1 MAKLSLDLSQFKAAG
16 VYTVEV
22 DQSERIT
29 VTTQSLRLVV
39 GFSKI
44 GPFNAP
50 TFIRS
55 TRDRARFF
63 GDIDKKLE
71 KKGSFFQ
78 RSIDTCLLQAPVFAL
93 NLLNVDNSSTNFAEF
108 VSLSLDASASNPG
121 VFSDAF
127 INFYNRERFWKPD
140 PDYLLGVAGNKEGV
154 PGSAESTSLLQVA
167 NVGTKRVSVIVRK
180 AVGLQG
186 YDVTAKDWYG
196 SNIPYKWI
204 RPYDLMKDYFIQVIA
219 IEGDWTNYTNLS
231 SDPFF
236 SSYFNTKGVIP
247 AKLNEFI
254 NLPQVSLVGS
264 WIGTFIPDFRD
275 QTGANQNIEDIVNAS
290 TPLTGVMVNVN
301 QDALDQLIWDEE
313 SGQWEMGDG
322 SDILAAGHLVDLV
335 GHGFIDQGINKV
347 EVSYDAFISPAIWE
361 ASVWY
366 TDASATIPIDVSV
379 LISPAVHTIST
390 GTTQDVS
397 IFISDAVYTDVSLFS
412 APNASSNVRVFVS
425 PAIWEPSTL
434 TGVDGVSIQSNFLS
448 YDVSVLNEVIHNTL
462 TITTYQEGTTTGKK
476 FYLDNMSDANKISIG
491 TLVKKDEALA
501 ENGIPG
507 VTYVISKI
515 FTDDISTYGSPT
527 GVYVLQTAEP
537 IDGGAGATT
546 ITTQM
551 PIDDA
556 SVATCYKFLALDGLK
571 LTSNHLP
578 GYTTTGTP
586 NAEEGL
592 EKIYSMLEDEGILR
606 GLTNPEMIN
615 YRYVV
620 DTMAYGL
627 RPNLGG
633 KVYLSR
639 LAKKRGKTTAI
650 ISAPSMTQFATS
662 QDPYFCDVFV
672 SGVDPKPI
680 FSTEYIPVGG
690 NPDMPRSFRFT
701 LPDEDNGSKFTGV
714 FGPFLKYTEN
724 DKVILVPPAADIS
737 NSFVRKFLGG
747 DPYAIVANKNG
758 IISNPNLAGV
768 EYMLDKE
775 DRSYLEPFGYNSII
789 ERTSTGEVLIYA
801 NRTAYQT
808 VKSDFNYLHV
818 RELLNTIELQ
828 VEEVLKNYV
837 FDFNNPVT
845 RLTIINAVNPILE
858 SMKDAGA
865 LSNYQ
870 IIMDESNN
878 TPDIV
883 DEGLAIIDIGVWVT
897 KGMEKIIQ
905 RITVYKT
912 GGVSTGGNS
921 TL

>member
-93 NLLNVDNSSTNFAEF
+93 NLLNVDNSSTNFSEF
-108 VSLSLDASASNPG
+108 VSLSVDASAANPG

-196 SNIPYKWI
+196 STTAIPYEWI
-204 RPYDLMKDYFIQVIA
+204 RPYDQMKNYFIQVIA
-219 IEGDWTNYTNLS
+219 IEGDWTNYTGLS
-231 SDPFF
+231 VDPFF
-236 SSYFNTKGVIP
+236 SAYFNANGVIP
-247 AKLNEFI
+247 SKLNEFI
-254 NLPQVSLVGS
+254 NLPQVSLIGS

-290 TPLTGVMVNVN
+290 VSLTGILVNVN
-301 QDALDQLIWDEE
+301 QDALDQLIWDEDQD
-313 SGQWEMGDG
+313 QWEMGDG
-322 SDILAAGHLVDLV
+322 TSTSVAAHMVDLV
-335 GHGFIDQGINKV
+335 GHGIIDKV
-347 EVSYDAFISPAIWE
+347 GFK
-361 ASVWY
+361 
-366 TDASATIPIDVSV
+366 
-379 LISPAVHTIST
+379 ST
-390 GTTQDVS
+390 
-397 IFISDAVYTDVSLFS
+397 
-412 APNASSNVRVFVS
+412 
-425 PAIWEPSTL
+425 
-434 TGVDGVSIQSNFLS
+434 FLS
-448 YDVSVLNEVIHNTL
+448 YDISVDDAVIHSSVPVYDYTDS
-462 TITTYQEGTTTGKK
+462 TGKNFRITPTYK
-476 FYLDNMSDANKISIG
+476 DFLTIG
-491 TLVKKDEALA
+491 TLVRSGA
-501 ENGIPG
+501 EIPG
-507 VTYVISKI
+507 VTYVTNKT
-515 FTDDISTYGSPT
+515 FDGSL
-527 GVYVLQTAEP
+527 YVIQTAEP
-537 IDGGAGATT
+537 IYNYSGNEPSAYL
-546 ITTQM
+546 QK

-556 SVATCYKFLALDGLK
+556 SVATAYKFLQLDGLK

-701 LPDEDNGSKFTGV
+701 LPDEDNGSKFAGV

-758 IISNPNLAGV
+758 IVSNPNLAGV

-789 ERTSTGEVLIYA
+789 ERTSTGEVLIYT

-845 RLTIINAVNPILE
+845 RLTIINAVTPILE

-865 LSNYQ
+865 LINYQ
-870 IIMDESNN
+870 ITMDESNN
-878 TPDIV
+878 TPDVV

-912 GGVSTGGNS
+912 GGVSTGSNS

>member
-93 NLLNVDNSSTNFAEF
+93 NLLNLASVSNPDASGAVAAEYTGFA
-108 VSLSLDASASNPG
+108 SLSLDSSIANKG
-121 VFSDAF
+121 VYTDKY
-127 INFYNRERFWKPD
+127 INFFNRERFWKPD

-196 SNIPYKWI
+196 STTAIPYEWI
-204 RPYDLMKDYFIQVIA
+204 RPYDQMKNYFIQVIA
-219 IEGDWTNYTNLS
+219 IEGDWTNYTGLS
-231 SDPFF
+231 VDPFF
-236 SSYFNTKGVIP
+236 SAYFNANGVIP
-247 AKLNEFI
+247 SKFNEFI
-254 NLPQVSLVGS
+254 NLPQVSLIGS

-290 TPLTGVMVNVN
+290 VSLTGILVNVN
-301 QDALDQLIWDEE
+301 QDALDQLIWDET
-313 SGQWEMGDG
+313 SQQWEMGDG
-322 SDILAAGHLVDLV
+322 SSTEQAAHVVDLV
-335 GHGFIDQGINKV
+335 GHNLIDKGVTGIGI
-347 EVSYDAFISPAIWE
+347 SYDQFLTPSIVANSSTLFS
-361 ASVWY
+361 
-366 TDASATIPIDVSV
+366 DASALIPADVSLLITMPTHAITTTYTIGDVSV
-379 LISPAVHTIST
+379 FV
-390 GTTQDVS
+390 
-397 IFISDAVYTDVSLFS
+397 SDASYFDTSIYYDASGNTVTVRIFT
-412 APNASSNVRVFVS
+412 APEVVNASTLYPTPPVS
-425 PAIWEPSTL
+425 
-434 TGVDGVSIQSNFLS
+434 VQSPFLS
-448 YDVSVLNEVIHNTL
+448 YDISVANPVIHSTL
-462 TITTYQEGTTTGKK
+462 PIYTFTDSTGKNFK
-476 FYLDNMSDANKISIG
+476 ITATNKDLVTVG
-491 TLVKKDEALA
+491 TLIRRDQGDGL
-501 ENGIPG
+501 IG
-507 VTYVISKI
+507 VTYVTNKT
-515 FTDDISTYGSPT
+515 FDGSLYAIT
-527 GVYVLQTAEP
+527 TAEP
-537 IDGGAGATT
+537 IYNYLTNPSEAYL
-546 ITTQM
+546 QK

-556 SVATCYKFLALDGLK
+556 SIATHYKFLQLNGLR

-578 GYTTTGTP
+578 GYTIEGSP
-586 NAEEGL
+586 NAEEGVI
-592 EKIYSMLEDEGILR
+592 KIYEMLEDQGILR

-627 RPNLGG
+627 RHNLGG

-650 ISAPSMTQFATS
+650 ISAPSMTQFSTS

-845 RLTIINAVNPILE
+845 RLTIINAVTPILE

-865 LSNYQ
+865 LINYQ
-870 IIMDESNN
+870 ITMDESNN
-878 TPDIV
+878 TPDVV

-912 GGVSTGGNS
+912 GGVSTGSNS

>member
-29 VTTQSLRLVV
+29 VSTQSLRLVV

-55 TRDRARFF
+55 TRDRFRFF

-78 RSIDTCLLQAPVFAL
+78 RSIDTCLLQAPVFAM
-93 NLLNVDNSSTNFAEF
+93 NLLNVGDSSTEICGFA
-108 VSLSLDASASNPG
+108 SLSLDSSTANKG
-121 VFSDAF
+121 IYTDKY
-127 INFYNRERFWKPD
+127 INFFNRERFWKAD

-154 PGSAESTSLLQVA
+154 TDIESTSLLQVS
-167 NVGTKRVSVIVRK
+167 NVGTKTLSFIVRK
-180 AVGLQG
+180 AVGIQG
-186 YDVTAKDWYG
+186 YSVMAKDWYG
-196 SNIPYKWI
+196 STTAIPYEWI

-236 SSYFNTKGVIP
+236 SAYFNTKGVIP

-275 QTGANQNIEDIVNAS
+275 QTGANQNIEDIVNSS

-301 QDALDQLIWDEE
+301 QDALDQLIWDED
-313 SGQWEMGDG
+313 SDQWEMGDG
-322 SDILAAGHLVDLV
+322 SSVETASHLVDLV
-335 GHGFIDQGINKV
+335 GHGLIDAAGD
-347 EVSYDAFISPAIWE
+347 VSTSFLSYQ
-361 ASVWY
+361 
-366 TDASATIPIDVSV
+366 IDVSG
-379 LISPAVHTIST
+379 AVFH
-390 GTTQDVS
+390 
-397 IFISDAVYTDVSLFS
+397 
-412 APNASSNVRVFVS
+412 NN
-425 PAIWEPSTL
+425 
-434 TGVDGVSIQSNFLS
+434 LS
-448 YDVSVLNEVIHNTL
+448 
-462 TITTYQEGTTTGKK
+462 ITTYQEGTTTGKK
-476 FYLDNMSDANKISIG
+476 FYLDVVGDAAKISIG
-491 TLVKKDEALA
+491 TLVKKDDALA

-515 FTDDISTYGSPT
+515 FTADVSTITSPT

-537 IDGGAGATT
+537 IDGGSGATT
-546 ITTQM
+546 VKTQM

-556 SVATCYKFLALDGLK
+556 SVATAYKFLALAGLK

-578 GYTTTGTP
+578 GYDETGTP
-586 NAEEGL
+586 NAEEGV
-592 EKIYSMLEDEGILR
+592 EKIYSMLEDEGIIR
-606 GLTNPEMIN
+606 GLVNPDMIN
-615 YRYVV
+615 FRYVV

-639 LAKKRGKTTAI
+639 LAKKRGKCTAI
-650 ISAPSMTQFATS
+650 LSAPAMNQFATS
-662 QDPYFCDVFV
+662 QNPYFCDVFI

-680 FSTEYIPVGG
+680 FSTEYIPLGG

-714 FGPFLKYTEN
+714 FGPFLRYTEN
-724 DKVILVPPAADIS
+724 DKTISVPPAADVANAYI
-737 NSFVRKFLGG
+737 RKFLGG
-747 DPYAIVANKNG
+747 NPYAIVANKNG

-768 EYMLDKE
+768 EYMLDAE

-808 VKSDFNYLHV
+808 VKSDYNFLHV

-828 VEEVLKNYV
+828 VEEVLKNFV

-845 RLTIINAVNPILE
+845 RLTIVNAITPILE
-858 SMKDAGA
+858 SIKDAGA
-865 LSNYQ
+865 LINYE
-870 IIMDESNN
+870 IVMDDTNN

-883 DEGLAIIDIGVWVT
+883 DEGFAIIDIGVWIT

-912 GGVSTGGNS
+912 GGSSSGS
-921 TL
+921 FSSL

>member
-1 MAKLSLDLSQFKAAG
+1 
-16 VYTVEV
+16 
-22 DQSERIT
+22 
-29 VTTQSLRLVV
+29 
-39 GFSKI
+39 
-44 GPFNAP
+44 
-50 TFIRS
+50 
-55 TRDRARFF
+55 
-63 GDIDKKLE
+63 
-71 KKGSFFQ
+71 
-78 RSIDTCLLQAPVFAL
+78 
-93 NLLNVDNSSTNFAEF
+93 
-108 VSLSLDASASNPG
+108 
-121 VFSDAF
+121 
-127 INFYNRERFWKPD
+127 
-140 PDYLLGVAGNKEGV
+140 
-154 PGSAESTSLLQVA
+154 
-167 NVGTKRVSVIVRK
+167 
-180 AVGLQG
+180 
-186 YDVTAKDWYG
+186 
-196 SNIPYKWI
+196 
-204 RPYDLMKDYFIQVIA
+204 
-219 IEGDWTNYTNLS
+219 
-231 SDPFF
+231 
-236 SSYFNTKGVIP
+236 
-247 AKLNEFI
+247 
-254 NLPQVSLVGS
+254 
-264 WIGTFIPDFRD
+264 
-275 QTGANQNIEDIVNAS
+275 
-290 TPLTGVMVNVN
+290 
-301 QDALDQLIWDEE
+301 
-313 SGQWEMGDG
+313 EMGDG
-322 SDILAAGHLVDLV
+322 TATSVAAHMIDLV
-335 GHGFIDQGINKV
+335 GHGIIDKV
-347 EVSYDAFISPAIWE
+347 GFK
-361 ASVWY
+361 
-366 TDASATIPIDVSV
+366 
-379 LISPAVHTIST
+379 ST
-390 GTTQDVS
+390 
-397 IFISDAVYTDVSLFS
+397 
-412 APNASSNVRVFVS
+412 
-425 PAIWEPSTL
+425 
-434 TGVDGVSIQSNFLS
+434 FLS
-448 YDVSVLNEVIHNTL
+448 YDISVADAVIHSSVPVYDYTDS
-462 TITTYQEGTTTGKK
+462 TGKNFRITPTYK
-476 FYLDNMSDANKISIG
+476 DSLTIG
-491 TLVKKDEALA
+491 TLIRSGA
-501 ENGIPG
+501 EIPG
-507 VTYVISKI
+507 VTYVTNKT
-515 FTDDISTYGSPT
+515 FDGSL
-527 GVYVLQTAEP
+527 YVIQTAEP
-537 IDGGAGATT
+537 IYNYLGNEPSAYL
-546 ITTQM
+546 QK

-556 SVATCYKFLALDGLK
+556 SVATAYKFLQLDGLK

-650 ISAPSMTQFATS
+650 ISAPSMTQFSTS

-845 RLTIINAVNPILE
+845 RLTIINAVTPILE

-865 LSNYQ
+865 LINYQ
-870 IIMDESNN
+870 ITMDESNN

-912 GGVSTGGNS
+912 GGVSTGSNS

>member
-127 INFYNRERFWKPD
+127 INFYNRERFWNPD

-196 SNIPYKWI
+196 SDSNIPYEWI
-204 RPYDLMKDYFIQVIA
+204 RPYDQMKNYFIQVIA
-219 IEGDWTNYTNLS
+219 IEGDWTNYTGLS
-231 SDPFF
+231 VDPFF
-236 SSYFNTKGVIP
+236 SAYFNANGVIP
-247 AKLNEFI
+247 SKFNEFI
-254 NLPQVSLVGS
+254 NLPQVSLIGS

-290 TPLTGVMVNVN
+290 VSLTGILINVN
-301 QDALDQLIWDEE
+301 QDALDQLIWDEDQN
-313 SGQWEMGDG
+313 QWEMGDG
-322 SDILAAGHLVDLV
+322 TATSVAAHMIDLV
-335 GHGFIDQGINKV
+335 GHGIIDKV
-347 EVSYDAFISPAIWE
+347 GFK
-361 ASVWY
+361 
-366 TDASATIPIDVSV
+366 
-379 LISPAVHTIST
+379 ST
-390 GTTQDVS
+390 
-397 IFISDAVYTDVSLFS
+397 
-412 APNASSNVRVFVS
+412 
-425 PAIWEPSTL
+425 
-434 TGVDGVSIQSNFLS
+434 FLS
-448 YDVSVLNEVIHNTL
+448 YDISVADAVIHSSVPVYDYTDS
-462 TITTYQEGTTTGKK
+462 TGKNFRITPTYK
-476 FYLDNMSDANKISIG
+476 DSLTIG
-491 TLVKKDEALA
+491 TLIRSGA
-501 ENGIPG
+501 EIPG
-507 VTYVISKI
+507 VTYVTNKT
-515 FTDDISTYGSPT
+515 FDGSL
-527 GVYVLQTAEP
+527 YVIQTAEP
-537 IDGGAGATT
+537 IYNYLGNEPSAYL
-546 ITTQM
+546 QK

-556 SVATCYKFLALDGLK
+556 SVATAYKFLQLDGLK

-586 NAEEGL
+586 NAEKGL

-650 ISAPSMTQFATS
+650 ISAPSMTQFSTS

-758 IISNPNLAGV
+758 IVSNPNLAGV

-845 RLTIINAVNPILE
+845 RLTIINAVTPILE

-865 LSNYQ
+865 LINYQ
-870 IIMDESNN
+870 ITMDESNN
-878 TPDIV
+878 TPDVV

-912 GGVSTGGNS
+912 GGVSTGSNS